1 MKFKVLLLSTASLI
15 MAFSSTQAQTAMAN
29 SDMESWHSIFV
40 LSSPTLGLTAP
51 TNWYCID
58 SLIAGIAPLAGLA
71 GITLTPK
78 KMLYKSSD
86 AYEGSFAAEVR
97 TQKISDTLLG
107 TVGGVLSNSQIS
119 INLAQAIG
127 GNILGAITYKGGT
140 NVTGNVSKI
149 NAWVKTDSANM
160 DNSTITAMTFQNS
173 GDTGIIVAQGSVMVP
188 KTTTTYTNIEVPL
201 QTVLPNVTADRLV
214 VLFTSSDMS
223 SSTAPTVGNSMKVD
237 GVTYTMIP
245 TGITNPIFK
254 ANNLAVYPNP
264 ASGVLNFELNANEK
278 PENYALTIMDLSGR
292 IISTENLK
300 QQITVKSIT
309 RFASG
314 TYFYNL
320 TNEKSNKMETG
331 KFIVK

>member
-1 MKFKVLLLSTASLI
+1 MKFKVLILSTASLI
-15 MAFSSTQAQTAMAN
+15 MAFTSTQAQTTMAN
-29 SDMESWHSIFV
+29 SDMEAWHSIFV
-40 LSSPTLGLTAP
+40 ISSPTLGLTAP

-58 SLIAGIAPLAGLA
+58 SLIAGVAPLAAIA
-71 GITLTPK
+71 GVTLTPK

-86 AYEGSFAAEVR
+86 AYQGSFAAEVK
-97 TQKISDTLLG
+97 TEKISDTTLG

-119 INLAQAIG
+119 LNLAQAIG
-127 GNILGAITYKGGT
+127 GNILGAITYDGGT

-149 NAWVKTDSANM
+149 NAWVKTDSANT
-160 DNSTITAMTFQNS
+160 DNSSITAMTFK
-173 GDTGIIVAQGSVMVP
+173 DTMIVAEGTITVP
-188 KTTTTYTNIEVPL
+188 KTTTTYTNMEVTL
-201 QTVLPNVTADRLV
+201 QTIVPNVTADRLV

-223 SSTAPTVGNSMKVD
+223 ATATGAPTVGNSMKVD
-237 GVTYTMIP
+237 GVTYTMET

-264 ASGVLNFELNANEK
+264 ATGVLNFKLNTNEK

-300 QQITVKSIT
+300 QQITVKSIAQ
-309 RFASG
+309 FASG

-320 TNEKSNKMETG
+320 TNVNGNKMETG